1 MIYKGIYEID
11 DVLIQYEYNVDGGD
25 WENHPYTEVRILS
38 MKHQGIEVQD
48 LLINIANDWYENVI
62 ESIEEYSKDKIQC

>member
-25 WENHPYTEVRILS
+25 WENPPHTEVEILS
-38 MKHQGIEVQD
+38 MKYQGIEVQD

>member
-1 MIYKGIYEID
+1 
-11 DVLIQYEYNVDGGD
+11 
-25 WENHPYTEVRILS
+25 

>member
-25 WENHPYTEVRILS
+25 WENPTHTEVEILS

>member
-11 DVLIQYEYNVDGGD
+11 DVSIQYEYNVDGGD
-25 WENHPYTEVRILS
+25 WENPPHTEVEILS

-62 ESIEEYSKDKIQC
+62 ESIEEYSKDKLQC

>member
-25 WENHPYTEVRILS
+25 WHTQPHTKVEILS
-38 MKHQGIEVQD
+38 MKYQGIEVQD